1 MTLGETLSKR
11 DQEAL
16 IRYVRI
22 CAVVQHPRDSPRE
35 FMINLEREAICLCNG
50 AAMVD
55 DPDAKKPEAAGIYMG
70 QLMLRA
76 RDADPEAWEAIAR
89 NALRLF
95 QTGERP
101 SRWTV
106 HP

>member
-11 DQEAL
+11 DQEEL

-22 CAVVQHPRDSPRE
+22 CAVVQHPKDSPQY
-35 FMINLEREAICLCNG
+35 FIINLEREAICLCNG

-55 DPDAKKPEAAGIYMG
+55 DPDAKKPADAGIYMG

-95 QTGERP
+95 QTGQRP
-101 SRWTV
+101 ARWTV